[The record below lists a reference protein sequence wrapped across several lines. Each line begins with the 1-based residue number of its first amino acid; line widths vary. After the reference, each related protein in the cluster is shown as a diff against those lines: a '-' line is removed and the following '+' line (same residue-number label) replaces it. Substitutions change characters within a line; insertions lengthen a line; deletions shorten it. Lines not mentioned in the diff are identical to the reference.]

1 MENKKYY
8 LYLSLILLFGIGI
21 RLYWSHLHPIWLDE
35 QYSLLFATQE
45 NSADLLIGFS
55 KDVHPGF
62 YYLILKSLLPLTTNL
77 FLLRIIAAVIPQIV
91 GVLIL
96 IIMIG
101 KEINRKTA
109 LALAT
114 VFATNPFF
122 VHQSWQL
129 RNYGLIF
136 LITGISYIL
145 TTKLRR
151 HFNKKNLAL
160 LIAILFIGNMSHYVM
175 FIYSFCIGLY
185 LILASNKTKKMK
197 GALLTLTIAALVGQ
211 FTLHNGLPQATEF
224 KSQFSQASWIY
235 KPSLNQIPQ
244 VYLISLG
251 LVGNQDYFFSQHS
264 LTSLLSYLVVGW
276 LFIFSYKH
284 SSQKQKQ
291 KLKMLVFLPLF
302 VILATSTLLPFLSQR
317 LFFHK
322 FIPNL
327 SIFIPRI
334 HLPFIIIFWIHLL
347 SILIKKTTSIVKK
360 RTRLLLT
367 AISIFIVA
375 YWLYLPQ
382 QAYLY
387 AHRITLDRQESLQK
401 ILNLSSNKK
410 LYLWP
415 HWMWLEAIIPERLS
429 QIDQIKQLQ
438 QQSRIIEKEFTQ
450 ATELSCS
457 TLSQSQFFIYT
468 PASKT
473 ELELQNKVSQ
483 TINDCCQIGQKIGV
497 YQGWDCP

>member
-8 LYLSLILLFGIGI
+8 LYLSLILLFGVGI

-45 NSADLLIGFS
+45 NSLGLLMGFS

-96 IIMIG
+96 VLMVG

-109 LALAT
+109 LALAI
-114 VFATNPFF
+114 VFTANPFF

-136 LITGISYIL
+136 LITGVSYIL
-145 TTKLRR
+145 ATKLRQ
-151 HFNKKNLAL
+151 HFNKKNLIL
-160 LIAILFIGNMSHYVM
+160 LITTLFIGNMSHYVM

-185 LILASNKTKKMK
+185 LILTSNKTKKMK
-197 GALLTLTIAALVGQ
+197 GVILALTIAALAGQ
-211 FTLHNGLPQATEF
+211 FALHNGLPQATEF
-224 KSQFSQASWIY
+224 KSQFIQASWIY
-235 KPSLNQIPQ
+235 KPSLNQIPW
-244 VYLISLG
+244 VYLISFG

-264 LTSLLSYLVVGW
+264 EINLLSYFIVGW
-276 LFIFSYKH
+276 FFTFTYKNGT
-284 SSQKQKQ
+284 QKQRKR
-291 KLKMLVFLPLF
+291 LKMLVFLPLF
-302 VILATSTLLPFLSQR
+302 IILATSTLLPFLSQR
-317 LFFHK
+317 LFFHQ
-322 FIPNL
+322 FVPNL

-347 SILIKKTTSIVKK
+347 SILINKITPVIKK
-360 RTRLLLT
+360 RTRILIT
-367 AISIFIVA
+367 AIFIFVVS

-387 AHRITLDRQESLQK
+387 THEITLERQESLQK
-401 ILNLSSNKK
+401 ILNLSLNKK

-438 QQSRIIEKEFTQ
+438 QQSRKIEGEFTQ
-450 ATELSCS
+450 TTDLSCS
-457 TLSQSQFFIYT
+457 TLSQSRFFIYT
-468 PASKT
+468 PDSKT
-473 ELELQNKVSQ
+473 ELELHGQIYQ
-483 TINDCCQIGQKIGV
+483 TVNDCCQISQKIGV
-497 YQGWDCP
+497 YQSWDCL